1 MPAAAACRIG
11 ASRTTIL
18 PAPGLLQ
25 LHDRPSSKFCNS
37 RIDCRPDFRNDSL
50 RIATPE
56 EMEAPM
62 SAAHGSF
69 VWHELMTSDPTAA
82 RAFYS
87 NVVGW
92 TVQASPIPGMD
103 YWMFKAGETPVGGLM
118 KVPEEAVAQGAR
130 PMWVGYVGVDDVDAA
145 TEKAKQLGGVVYR
158 PPADIPNM
166 GRFSI
171 IGDPQR
177 TMLAL
182 FTFANPMPGES
193 PAQGTRGHVGWNE
206 LYATDWQQAFDFYA
220 AMFGWR
226 KDQAMD
232 MGPMGTYQLFA
243 HGEHAIGG
251 MMNKPSQMPMTSWN
265 YYFNVEDIDG
275 AAERVKAGGGQVI
288 NGPMQVPGGSW
299 IAQAVDPQGAMFA
312 LVGMRA

>member
-1 MPAAAACRIG
+1 
-11 ASRTTIL
+11 
-18 PAPGLLQ
+18 
-25 LHDRPSSKFCNS
+25 
-37 RIDCRPDFRNDSL
+37 
-50 RIATPE
+50 
-56 EMEAPM
+56 M
-62 SAAHGSF
+62 SATHGSF
-69 VWHELMTSDPTAA
+69 VWHELMTSDPAA
-82 RAFYS
+82 AQAFYG

-103 YWMFKAGETPVGGLM
+103 YWMFKAGETPVAGLM
-118 KVPEEAVAQGAR
+118 KVPEEAVAQGAP
-130 PMWVGYVGVDDVDAA
+130 PMWVGYVGVDDVDAT

-182 FTFANPMPGES
+182 FTFANPMPGEP
-193 PAQGTRGHVGWNE
+193 PAQGTPGHVGWNE

-220 AMFGWR
+220 ALFGWR

-251 MMNKPSQMPMTSWN
+251 MMNKPTEMPSRWTF
-265 YYFNVEDIDG
+265 YFNVADIDG
-275 AAERVKAGGGQVI
+275 AVERAKAGGGRVI

-312 LVGMRA
+312 LVGARA